1 MFSFLRDLMQ
11 LILSPAHGWEDIA
24 RNAESV
30 ERLRSSGL
38 YPLTAVSALSVFLQ
52 GIYHVDKGLP
62 ELLVGAVVTFVMF
75 FVGYFCGVFVLTT
88 AMPGMQAPGTH
99 TGERRI
105 NTLAIYCTA
114 LLELIDIMANCVP
127 ITMALTLFLPLF
139 LVVVIYKGA
148 KYLRVD
154 AQYTVRY
161 VAITTLALVA
171 VPYLLQYL
179 FELALIR
186 P

>member
-1 MFSFLRDLMQ
+1 MQ
-11 LILSPAHGWEDIA
+11 LVLSPGHGWEDIA
-24 RNAESV
+24 RSSESV
-30 ERLRSSGL
+30 ERLRASGL
-38 YPLTAVSALSVFLQ
+38 YPLTAIASLSVFMK
-52 GIYHVDKGLP
+52 GIYHVDVTLP
-62 ELLVGAVVTFVMF
+62 DLLIGAVVTFVMF

-114 LLELIDIMANCVP
+114 LVELIAIIANCVP

-148 KYLRVD
+148 RYLRVD
-154 AQYTVRY
+154 AQYTGRY
-161 VAITTLALVA
+161 VVLASIALIA
-171 VPYLLQYL
+171 VPYLLKYL
-179 FELALIR
+179 FDLALID